1 MTDIKNTGSRRPET
15 SAHDRRASSG
25 DASAP
30 TSKSPLSR
38 RALLALGAVCV
49 ASFIGHLVLFP
60 QLPAMVPTHWD
71 VAGSVNG
78 WSPREAVL
86 GLDLLPLGFLALFYV
101 VPRMDPRGR
110 AYERM
115 GSFYTGFVALMT
127 LFLVA
132 ITWTTEL
139 TVFGIVPEDNSP
151 IGIFTGT
158 TVGIGFILLG
168 NYLPKIKRNYS
179 FGIKTPWALDDDR
192 NWRLTHRVG
201 GVAMVVAGIATALGG
216 LFSQTL
222 GGSAVT
228 ILIASALGAS
238 LLTYVYSYLVFRN
251 GNRPLR
257 MK

>member
-1 MTDIKNTGSRRPET
+1 
-15 SAHDRRASSG
+15 
-25 DASAP
+25 
-30 TSKSPLSR
+30 
-38 RALLALGAVCV
+38 
-49 ASFIGHLVLFP
+49 
-60 QLPAMVPTHWD
+60 MVPTHWD

-78 WSPREAVL
+78 WSPREAAL
-86 GLDLLPLGFLALFYV
+86 GLDLLPLGFLALFHV

-139 TVFGIVPEDNSP
+139 TVFGDGARGQQPHRH
-151 IGIFTGT
+151 
-158 TVGIGFILLG
+158 LHG
-168 NYLPKIKRNYS
+168 NDRGNRLHPAGELPPQIKRNYS

-228 ILIASALGAS
+228 ILIEASSARACLPACTATWCSATATDRCG
-238 LLTYVYSYLVFRN
+238 
-251 GNRPLR
+251 
-257 MK
+257 